1 MPLRKWIQSANNAIE
16 GILHAA
22 KTQRH
27 MRYHLYASIVVLIVS
42 FMLGISW
49 SDFAILVVLTVVVIS
64 VEMINTAI
72 EAITDILFREYD
84 EKAAQ
89 IKDIAAGAVLITAMG
104 AAVIGYIILYEPVK
118 KFFYQGL
125 HTARHAG
132 SDVAAASLIIVLIL
146 VVITKAF
153 FGKGKP
159 LRGGMP
165 SGHAA
170 VAFSAWIAVT
180 LITESFMPSILV
192 LIMAVV
198 IAQSRVYV
206 GVHRPLEVIIGA
218 LLGMT
223 VTFLLF
229 KIFSYN

>member
-27 MRYHLYASIVVLIVS
+27 MRYHLYAALVVLIVS

-49 SDFAILVVLTVVVIS
+49 SDFAILVILTVVVIS
-64 VEMINTAI
+64 VEMINTTI
-72 EAITDILFREYD
+72 EAITDILFKEYD
-84 EKAAQ
+84 KKAKE
-89 IKDIAAGAVLITAMG
+89 IKDIAAGAVLITAIG
-104 AAVIGYIILYEPVK
+104 AAVIGYVILFEPIK
-118 KFFYQGL
+118 KIFSDGL
-125 HTARHAG
+125 NIAKHTG
-132 SDVAAASLIIVLIL
+132 SDVAAVSLIVVLIL
-146 VVITKAF
+146 VVITKSF
-153 FGKGKP
+153 FGKGEP

-170 VAFSAWIAVT
+170 VSFSAWVAVT

-192 LIMAVV
+192 LIMAIV

-206 GVHRPLEVIIGA
+206 GVHKPLEVIAGA
-218 LLGMT
+218 LLGIT

-229 KIFSYN
+229 KIFS

>member
-27 MRYHLYASIVVLIVS
+27 MRYHLYAALVVLIVS

-49 SDFAILVVLTVVVIS
+49 SDFAILVILTVVVIS
-64 VEMINTAI
+64 VEMINTTI
-72 EAITDILFREYD
+72 EAITDILFKEYD
-84 EKAAQ
+84 KKAKE
-89 IKDIAAGAVLITAMG
+89 IKDIAAGAVLITAIG
-104 AAVIGYIILYEPVK
+104 AAVIGYVILFEPIK
-118 KFFYQGL
+118 KIFSDGL
-125 HTARHAG
+125 NIAKHAG
-132 SDVAAASLIIVLIL
+132 SDVAAVSLIVVLIL
-146 VVITKAF
+146 VVITKSF
-153 FGKGKP
+153 FGKGEP

-170 VAFSAWIAVT
+170 VSFSAWVAVT

-192 LIMAVV
+192 LIMAIV

-206 GVHRPLEVIIGA
+206 GVHKPLEVIAGA
-218 LLGMT
+218 LLGIT

-229 KIFSYN
+229 KIFS